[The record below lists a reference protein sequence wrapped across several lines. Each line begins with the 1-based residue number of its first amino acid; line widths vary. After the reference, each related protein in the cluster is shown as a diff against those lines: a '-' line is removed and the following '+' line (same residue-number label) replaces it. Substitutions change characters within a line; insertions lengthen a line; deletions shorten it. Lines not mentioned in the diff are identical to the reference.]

1 MIRLTETKLSINK
14 GAVKYMYNND
24 NNSIYPENNI
34 PEDQNQSARQ
44 DQHSAEAHQESVP
57 PVQDQQTSAETYR
70 TDFYPGGS
78 NNPQTEPYQ
87 EAVQHQQSQ
96 TSAQQGQ
103 SIFDENG
110 YYHYAAPKQ
119 DPHTT
124 SQTSQTYPQHDGTYS
139 QSASQYYNEGD
150 AGMNQSGWNNPGTPV
165 DQSSPNVEY
174 NYQAPYIP
182 MDGYEGSQMPN
193 GKKPRQ
199 KKQKTAGEK
208 RKFTWGSLV
217 AVACASALL
226 CGAIST
232 ASTAAI
238 MHNGLTDNGTS
249 SSSSS
254 SSSTATPVNM
264 TAQETQTAITAVAQ
278 KVSPSVVGIRVTTS
292 YGQGGGFYSANG
304 STGSSSEGSGVIYSS
319 DGYII
324 TNYHVISAAV
334 EGSSSSSQSDPFG
347 GMFGGIQG
355 GNKTTSIQVYLA
367 SDSENALDAQLV
379 GYDVSAD
386 LAVLKVDKTDL
397 PAIEIGD
404 SDSLSVGQNAIAIG
418 SPGGLD
424 FMGSVSSGIISGLNR
439 KIQTENGVEM
449 NLIQTDAAINPGNSG
464 GALVDINGKL
474 IGINNSKMAGESFE
488 GMGFSIP
495 VNEVVEICDR
505 IINNENSPTPYLG
518 VTIDSSYDSDT
529 LQRMGYPAGV
539 VVNSVADNS
548 PAAAAGI
555 ERGDIITAING
566 EEITS
571 FAQLSSE
578 KSKYSVGDTISV
590 TIYRSGQSTDVQL
603 TLGQSSE
610 G

>member
-1 MIRLTETKLSINK
+1 
-14 GAVKYMYNND
+14 MYNND
-24 NNSIYPENNI
+24 NNSNYPENQNI
-34 PEDQNQSARQ
+34 PEQQNMQS
-44 DQHSAEAHQESVP
+44 P
-57 PVQDQQTSAETYR
+57 MDQQGSPVEQQAQAASEASQPMEEGTSYEGADPRAQGYQ
-70 TDFYPGGS
+70 TDAAHPNGRG
-78 NNPQTEPYQ
+78 
-87 EAVQHQQSQ
+87 
-96 TSAQQGQ
+96 
-103 SIFDENG
+103 IFDENG
-110 YYHYAAPKQ
+110 YYHYTPPKQ
-119 DPHTT
+119 D
-124 SQTSQTYPQHDGTYS
+124 QTAPQGGRSYQG
-139 QSASQYYNEGD
+139 QSTSQYYGGGD
-150 AGMNQSGWNNPGTPV
+150 ADMNQTGWNNPGAQAGQPG
-165 DQSSPNVEY
+165 PHGEY
-174 NYQAPYIP
+174 HYQAPYIP
-182 MDGYEGSQMPN
+182 MNGYQGGSQMPN

-199 KKQKTAGEK
+199 KKEKKADGQKH
-208 RKFTWGSLV
+208 KFSWGSLV

-232 ASTAAI
+232 ATTAAL
-238 MHNGLTDNGTS
+238 MHGSLTDTGAS
-249 SSSSS
+249 SSSSVTS
-254 SSSTATPVNM
+254 QATPVNM
-264 TAQETQTAITAVAQ
+264 TNQEIQTAITAVAQ

-292 YGQGGGFYSANG
+292 YGQGGGFYG
-304 STGSSSEGSGVIYSS
+304 SNDSTSEGSGVIYTS

-324 TNYHVISAAV
+324 TNYHVISSAV
-334 EGSSSSSQSDPFG
+334 EGSSSSSQNDPFG
-347 GMFGGIQG
+347 GIFGMPSA
-355 GNKTTSIQVYLA
+355 TPTSSTIQVYLA
-367 SDSENALDAQLV
+367 SDNENALTAQLV

-439 KIQTENGVEM
+439 QIQTENGVEM

-495 VNEVVEICDR
+495 VNEVVEICNR

-539 VVNSVADNS
+539 VVNSVAENS
-548 PAAAAGI
+548 PAAQAGI
-555 ERGDIITAING
+555 QRGDIITAING

-578 KSKYSVGDTISV
+578 KSKYSVGETITV
-590 TIYRSGQSTDVQL
+590 TIYRLGQSTDVQL

>member
-1 MIRLTETKLSINK
+1 
-14 GAVKYMYNND
+14 MYNND
-24 NNSIYPENNI
+24 NNSNYPENQNI
-34 PEDQNQSARQ
+34 PEQQNMQSSMNQ
-44 DQHSAEAHQESVP
+44 QGN
-57 PVQDQQTSAETYR
+57 PVEQKAETASTASQPIEEGQAPSYQGADPS
-70 TDFYPGGS
+70 TQQYPHP
-78 NNPQTEPYQ
+78 N
-87 EAVQHQQSQ
+87 
-96 TSAQQGQ
+96 QGM
-103 SIFDENG
+103 FDENG
-110 YYHYAAPKQ
+110 YYRYAPPKQEQAAPQ
-119 DPHTT
+119 G
-124 SQTSQTYPQHDGTYS
+124 DGSYQS
-139 QSASQYYNEGD
+139 QSTSQYYGGGD
-150 AGMNQSGWNNPGTPV
+150 ADMNQTGWNNPGTQAGQPG
-165 DQSSPNVEY
+165 PHGEY
-174 NYQAPYIP
+174 HYQAPYIP
-182 MDGYEGSQMPN
+182 MNGYQESSQMPG
-193 GKKPRQ
+193 GKSPRQ
-199 KKQKTAGEK
+199 KKEKKAGGQKN
-208 RKFTWGSLV
+208 KFSWGSLV

-232 ASTAAI
+232 ATTAAL
-238 MHNGLTDNGTS
+238 MHGGLTDTGAS
-249 SSSSS
+249 SSSSAAS
-254 SSSTATPVNM
+254 QTTPVNM
-264 TAQETQTAITAVAQ
+264 TNEEIQTAITAVAQ

-292 YGQGGGFYSANG
+292 YGQGGGFYG
-304 STGSSSEGSGVIYSS
+304 SNDSTSEGSGVIYTS

-324 TNYHVISAAV
+324 TNYHVISSAV
-334 EGSSSSSQSDPFG
+334 EGSSSGSSQSDPFG
-347 GMFGGIQG
+347 GIFGMP
-355 GNKTTSIQVYLA
+355 NNTPTSSTIQVYLA
-367 SDSENALDAQLV
+367 SDNENALTAQLV

-397 PAIEIGD
+397 PAIEVGN
-404 SDSLSVGQNAIAIG
+404 SDNLSIGQNAIAIG

-529 LQRMGYPAGV
+529 LERMGYPAGV
-539 VVNSVADNS
+539 VVNSVAENS

-555 ERGDIITAING
+555 QRGDIITAING
-566 EEITS
+566 AEITS

-578 KSKYSVGDTISV
+578 KSKYSVGETITV
-590 TIYRSGQSTDVQL
+590 TIYRLGQSADVQL